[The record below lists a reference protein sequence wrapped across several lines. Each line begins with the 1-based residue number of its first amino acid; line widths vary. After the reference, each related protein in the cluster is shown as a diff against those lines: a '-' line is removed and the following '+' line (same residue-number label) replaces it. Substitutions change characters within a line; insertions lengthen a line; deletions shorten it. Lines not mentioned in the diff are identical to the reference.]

1 MEHVGTASACP
12 CVRTGDGVGDGGP
25 AGVARHS
32 APTCTDTAA
41 GLWTTAQR
49 SRCHRAERLDVHR
62 PCDLYPRWV
71 PRAGASSAEWL
82 TVPACPDR
90 LPTPPRTPSRPASR
104 RCPGAGR
111 PCPARRRA
119 GVPLAGAEGNVV
131 EVRRSARRRRTVTAY
146 REQGRTVVL
155 IPAAFSPAEERRWV
169 AQMVAKLQTREER
182 RRRSLGGDEE
192 LMARARALSAAH
204 LDGLAEPASVRW
216 VDNQQRRW
224 GSCTPADRS
233 IRLSSRLR
241 SMPEYVVDY
250 VLVHEL
256 VHLLEPGHDERFW
269 AWSPATR
276 GPSGPAA
283 SSRAS
288 SWPATRRRAGP
299 ADLRRLSPSS
309 ALAARP
315 ALVRPR
321 ARSGVVGVRV
331 VGGQRGE
338 LVVETLAGDEVHRLV
353 EVVRRRQ
360 QVRVRP
366 EPVAVGAAVAAGPS
380 QPTPWRRR
388 AAGAAAAPGP
398 TSVAN
403 VCSAGPPEA
412 RRRRIVSASAECPG
426 SRSFAASA
434 TTVSTQPSTSASSV
448 SRRRSA
454 ICCSGVS
461 SGSST
466 PLPSSCWMLSGSLG
480 SMPPSMPG
488 HRLGDARARWPRGR
502 S

>member
-1 MEHVGTASACP
+1 MSTVRATCTRPGASAQ
-12 CVRTGDGVGDGGP
+12 
-25 AGVARHS
+25 AR
-32 APTCTDTAA
+32 
-41 GLWTTAQR
+41 G
-49 SRCHRAERLDVHR
+49 R
-62 PCDLYPRWV
+62 PP
-71 PRAGASSAEWL
+71 WL

-90 LPTPPRTPSRPASR
+90 LRRSASPSR
-104 RCPGAGR
+104 RCR
-111 PCPARRRA
+111 PRRARRPRRGGGRGA
-119 GVPLAGAEGNVV
+119 VAAAEGDVV

-182 RRRSLGGDEE
+182 RRRSLGGDERPDG
-192 LMARARALSAAH
+192 AGPGAVGRAPRRRWPSR
-204 LDGLAEPASVRW
+204 PASAGWTTRTAAGAPA
-216 VDNQQRRW
+216 RRP
-224 GSCTPADRS
+224 TAR

-269 AWSPATR
+269 ALVARYPRAERARGFLEGVEQATATP
-276 GPSGPAA
+276 GAPAA
-283 SSRAS
+283 TPAADPSTRQDPPSR
-288 SWPATRRRAGP
+288 P
-299 ADLRRLSPSS
+299 SP
-309 ALAARP
+309 LAA
-315 ALVRPR
+315 
-321 ARSGVVGVRV
+321 VVVAPVVVLGRRGV

-338 LVVETLAGDEVHRLV
+338 LVVDALPGDEVQRLV
-353 EVVRRRQ
+353 EVVGGRQ

-380 QPTPWRRR
+380 RPTRCAASRSRRGR
-388 AAGAAAAPGP
+388 SSRP
-398 TSVAN
+398 TRVAK

-426 SRSFAASA
+426 SRSLAASA

-448 SRRRSA
+448 SSRRSA

-466 PLPSSCWMLSGSLG
+466 PLPSSCWMLSGLLG
-480 SMPPSMPG
+480 SMPPSMPR
-488 HRLGDARARWPRGR
+488 HRLGRGRARWPRGR